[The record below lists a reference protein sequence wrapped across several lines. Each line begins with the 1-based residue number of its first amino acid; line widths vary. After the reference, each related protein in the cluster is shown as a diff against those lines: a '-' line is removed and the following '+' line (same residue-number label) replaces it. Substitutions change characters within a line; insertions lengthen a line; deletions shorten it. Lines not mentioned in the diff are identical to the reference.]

1 MVMAEESFRESF
13 GANRAGLEYHAIVS
27 FTPARRSSTT
37 AKRKGGQCVSKGQS
51 REHWGSRIGVI
62 LAVAGSAVGLGN
74 FLRFPGQ
81 AAQNGGG
88 AFMLPYFI
96 SLLILGIPLC
106 WAEWTMGRY
115 GGTRGFNSSPGIF
128 SVIWRNRLS
137 KYFGGVALLI
147 PLIIYMYYVLIEA
160 WCLGYAV
167 NYVTGDLTIGTGGHV
182 DQLVA
187 QAPDEYA
194 KTLVETKGMTEELA
208 RQEAAKLTERK
219 TVSMAFKSFFGEF
232 VGSSADGA
240 MLEAG
245 NRKWLWV
252 LLGTFVFNFILI
264 YRGVSKGIETFCRF
278 AMPTLVVLAFIVLI
292 RVLTLGT
299 PDPAHPEQ
307 SVLGGLNFMWKPE
320 PGKLLDPETWLAAS
334 GQIFFSLSV
343 GFGIIINYASY
354 LRRND
359 DVVLSG
365 LTSSSM
371 NEFFEVC
378 LGGLITL
385 PAAFIFLGMAAGEQ
399 GTFDLGFVALPN
411 VFALMPGGQFFGF
424 LWFFMLFVAAVT
436 SSVSMLQPV
445 IAFLEEGFGLKRHAS
460 AAILGLIAALGCGF
474 VLYFS
479 KGLTALDTFDFWVGS
494 VLIFVLATIQ
504 ALLYGWAFGLEKGD
518 TWMHQGAHLRVPRF
532 VQLMLKYVVPVYLL
546 AIFIAFCWEKL
557 PDKHEPVFESSLTHA
572 DALNEGR
579 LPDGLRSEF
588 DAEEDVTLPDTFA
601 VVAETPN
608 GPWTLQDQDA
618 TPLFVLDRE
627 LDAET
632 ESKEVLSIKKYKFGY
647 IAAIARDQVALS
659 SVAFIATV
667 MVFLLILV
675 HIAGRRW
682 AAEGRF
688 DKI

>member
-1 MVMAEESFRESF
+1 MS
-13 GANRAGLEYHAIVS
+13 
-27 FTPARRSSTT
+27 
-37 AKRKGGQCVSKGQS
+37 KRQS

-88 AFMLPYFI
+88 AFLLPYFI

-160 WCLGYAV
+160 WCLGYAI
-167 NYVTGDLTIGTGGHV
+167 NYVTGDLTIGTGGHI

-187 QAPDEYA
+187 EAPDEHV

-208 RQEAAKLTERK
+208 RQEAAKLTERE
-219 TVSMAFKSFFGEF
+219 TASMAFGSFFGEF
-232 VGSSADGA
+232 VGAGSDGA
-240 MLEAG
+240 MLEGG

-252 LLGTFVFNFILI
+252 LVGTFAFNFILI

-278 AMPTLVVLAFIVLI
+278 AMPTLVFLAFIVLI

-299 PDPAHPEQ
+299 PDPSNPEQ
-307 SVLGGLNFMWKPE
+307 SVLGGLNFMWEPK

-385 PAAFIFLGMAAGEQ
+385 PAAFIFLGVAAGEQ

-460 AAILGLIAALGCGF
+460 AAVLGLIAALGCGF

-479 KGLTALDTFDFWVGS
+479 GKLTALDTFDFWVGS

-504 ALLYGWAFGLEKGD
+504 ALLYGWAFGIEKGD
-518 TWMHQGAHLRVPRF
+518 AWMHQGAHIRVPKF

-546 AIFIAFCWEKL
+546 AIFAAFCWEKL
-557 PDKHEPVFESSLTHA
+557 PDKQELAFESSLTHV
-572 DALNEGR
+572 DTLNDGN
-579 LPDGLRSEF
+579 LPDALRSEF
-588 DAEEDVTLPDTFA
+588 AAKDLTLPKTFA

-608 GPWTLQDQDA
+608 GPWTIQEDA
-618 TPLFVLDRE
+618 ETPVFVLHRG

-632 ESKEVLSIKKYKFGY
+632 ESNDVLAIKEYKFGY
-647 IAAIARDQVALS
+647 VATIARDRVALS
-659 SVAFIATV
+659 SVAFIVTI

-682 AAEGRF
+682 VAEGRYK
-688 DKI
+688 DI